1 MRASPALQPRSAR
14 PRQSVAILIASRDT
28 AGAAPAMLI
37 AGGGPA
43 LAGII
48 WAGPAGASGP
58 IPSLGSLDAVGSAAA
73 ALGATEAIICLPDSR
88 PDLREAA
95 TRAAAEAGLLARFLA
110 APQDMLR
117 PHTGP
122 APASPAGVRHLP
134 APIDPATLIGRPA
147 RPVDRK
153 AINELIA
160 GRRVL
165 ITGAGGSIGS
175 ELARQAAAA
184 APRAIY
190 LMERAENALFD
201 IDRRLGAAFPH
212 VARRALLHD
221 VVDADGAADL
231 VWRLRPDVVFHAAAH
246 KHVPLLEDH
255 PALAIENNTLG
266 TRSIAE
272 AAIAAGA
279 SRFVMISTDK
289 AVKPSSVM
297 GATKRLAE
305 LCVFALDARARRAGG
320 STQCSVVR
328 FGNVLGSACS
338 VLEIW
343 AAQLAEGGPITVT
356 DPRMTRYFM
365 TIPEAAALVIQ
376 AAAIVRPHDSAGAA
390 PSGPPTPAIH
400 VLDMGEPVAILDLAE
415 RFLKAHG
422 YHPQVLEPGEAADPG
437 RMGIRIT
444 GIRPGEKLHEEL
456 VYDAEQLTCS
466 GAPSIWAL
474 RGDQPLDPD
483 AIDDTLADLAAAAE
497 TRDTTRCLEALARH
511 IPEMRRP
518 IRT

>member
-1 MRASPALQPRSAR
+1 MPASPTATPRRR
-14 PRQSVAILIASRDT
+14 PAPAQRPVAILIASRDT
-28 AGAAPAMLI
+28 ADAARALLGAA
-37 AGGGPA
+37 GGPA
-43 LAGII
+43 LAGVI
-48 WAGPAGASGP
+48 WAGPAGEPGP
-58 IPSLGSLDAVGSAAA
+58 LPSLGSLEAAATAAA
-73 ALGATEAIICLPDSR
+73 ALGATEAIICLPESQTA
-88 PDLREAA
+88 LREAA
-95 TRAAAEAGLLARFLA
+95 AGAAAEAGLLARFLP
-110 APQDMLR
+110 APEDLLR
-117 PHTGP
+117 P
-122 APASPAGVRHLP
+122 APAAPSPRHLP

-147 RPVDRK
+147 RPVDRE
-153 AINELIA
+153 AINGLIA

-184 APRAIY
+184 GPEAVY

-201 IDRRLGAAFPH
+201 IDRRLGAAFPG

-221 VVDADGAADL
+221 VVDADRTADL

-279 SRFVMISTDK
+279 ARFVMISTDK

-305 LCVFALDARARRAGG
+305 LCVLALDTRARRAGAP
-320 STQCSVVR
+320 SRCSVVR

-356 DPRMTRYFM
+356 DSRMTRYFM
-365 TIPEAAALVIQ
+365 TIPEAAALVMQ
-376 AAAIVRPHDSAGAA
+376 AGATA
-390 PSGPPTPAIH
+390 RSSANDAAPAIH
-400 VLDMGEPVAILDLAE
+400 VLDMGEPVRILDLAQ
-415 RFLKAHG
+415 RFCRAHG
-422 YHPQVLEPGEAADPG
+422 YHPVILEPGESTGAD
-437 RMGIRIT
+437 RVGIRIT

-456 VYDAEQLTCS
+456 VYDAEQLACS

-474 RGDQPLDPD
+474 RAEGPAPDPD
-483 AIDDTLADLAAAAE
+483 TIDHALADLAAAAE
-497 TRDTTRCLEALARH
+497 TRDATRCLEALARH
-511 IPEMRRP
+511 VPEMRRP
-518 IRT
+518 GRT